1 DKAKQ
6 AGVAI
11 EFRQGNASNMPFDDE
26 TFDLIICRAAF
37 KNFSEPVKAL
47 SEIYRVL
54 NANGKALIIDL
65 RRDVPKESI
74 NQYVRSLGL
83 SWINSVI
90 IELIFKYM
98 LIKRA
103 YIKEEFE
110 EFILKTEFTKHNI
123 SKTLTGLE
131 IWLEK

>member
-1 DKAKQ
+1 
-6 AGVAI
+6 
-11 EFRQGNASNMPFDDE
+11 MTE

-123 SKTLTGLE
+123 SKTFLSARYGLKNE
-131 IWLEK
+131 IYLSA